1 MALSVGEHWAL
12 RGGHAKAEQS
22 NESEMIDAEYILK
35 NYHFF
40 VHPQGTLKVA
50 GKTFSR
56 SKW

>member
-22 NESEMIDAEYILK
+22 SESEMMDAEYILK

-40 VHPQGTLKVA
+40 VHPQGPLKVA
-50 GKTFSR
+50 GKTVSR